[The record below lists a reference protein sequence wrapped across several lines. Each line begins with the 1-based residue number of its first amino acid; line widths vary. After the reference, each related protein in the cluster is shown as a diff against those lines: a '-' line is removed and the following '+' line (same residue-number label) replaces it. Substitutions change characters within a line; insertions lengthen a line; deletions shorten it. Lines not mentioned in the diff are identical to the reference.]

1 MPLVLKWMIDGPVSH
16 RDPAGVWLGGLWLLL
31 LGISEAGIFGV
42 RRWLAARPIAG
53 IEASMREDL
62 YRHVQ
67 RLPIPFHDRWPAG
80 QLLSRGTTDLQVIR
94 AFLTEPMTFLLV
106 NAVTIMAGVALLLSW
121 QWALALVALT
131 PVLPLIVACAQFET
145 RYSGASRQ
153 AQDQAADL
161 TTVVE
166 ESVLGIRV
174 IKGFGQHQ
182 SRRMLFREQASHLRS
197 IELRKA
203 KLLAFVSVLVT
214 TLPGLAIGATLVLGA
229 VEVADHRLSAG
240 TLLAF
245 VTLTLLL
252 LPSVESTG
260 SLLAT
265 SNEAAAATDR
275 FFEALDEP
283 VTIEDAARIGIASS
297 RFRAAGLAF
306 EGVEFR
312 YPGAP
317 PGSPPVLQ
325 DVSLRIAPGETLAVT
340 GATGSGKTT
349 LAALIPRLYEP
360 TSGRITLDG
369 VDISTM
375 PRAELRKLIAV
386 AFDEPALFAASA
398 AENILIGAES
408 PGEADLVWA
417 LNVAHAR
424 EFVQHLPRG
433 VHTHLGENGL
443 QLSGGQRQRIALAR
457 AVIGTPQLMVLDD
470 PLSALDIHT
479 EALVEAAL
487 REVLATTTA
496 LVIAHRPST
505 VLLADR
511 VALLSHGR
519 IAAVG
524 THRDLLHASPEYA
537 SLMTTVDPP
546 ITGRRTRPAIIVP
559 LPGNAEPGGNEP
571 AALGAET
578 PDSEIDQDVLPGPR
592 RAPRRLL
599 GSVLRPNARRI
610 WLAIGLL
617 LLQQAAELAG
627 PLLVAYTIDH
637 VIPAIRAASY
647 GPLAWVAAGYLLS
660 AVAAGGLRRAFISV
674 SARVGQ
680 DTLLDLRVRLFS
692 HAQALSLDF
701 HERYTSG
708 RLTSRAS
715 ADIEALRELLED
727 GLEQIVTAAVSL
739 VYISA
744 ILLYLDWRLGIAALA
759 FMYPVYLT
767 MRSFR
772 RRSIRVYR
780 QRSSAI
786 AVIVT
791 KFAETLGAIRTVQAF
806 RREKPNDTDFA
817 GLNHRHQ
824 RLNGDSGLEMARY
837 VTASRLVANI
847 AIASLV
853 LWSAYRVASG
863 GLALGVLAAAVL
875 YLRPLY
881 DDPLRLGGVLDSYQS
896 ATASLEKIAALLAQE
911 PSVTEPA
918 NPQPLPPLAPG
929 IPGRMVTFEHV
940 SFAYHADSQI
950 MPPFD
955 LVIPAGQTVAVVGPT
970 GAGKSTL
977 AKLLARFYD
986 PDQGRILL
994 DGINLRQLTTAE
1006 LHSGLVMVP
1015 QDAFLFSGT
1024 IADNIA
1030 IGRPGATPQD
1040 IERAAQAVGA
1050 HDIIISLPD
1059 RYDTNVHKRGS
1070 RLSAGQRQLISLA
1083 RAFLADPSVVILDE
1097 ATSALDIPAERAMQ
1111 NAMRTVLQGRTALII
1126 AHRLSTVQI
1135 ADRTLVMA
1143 GGRIVE
1149 DGTPADLIAQQ
1160 GQFAK
1165 LHRAWLDSNI

>member
-417 LNVAHAR
+417 LDVAHAR

-443 QLSGGQRQRIALAR
+443 QLSGG
-457 AVIGTPQLMVLDD
+457 
-470 PLSALDIHT
+470 
-479 EALVEAAL
+479 
-487 REVLATTTA
+487 
-496 LVIAHRPST
+496 
-505 VLLADR
+505 
-511 VALLSHGR
+511 
-519 IAAVG
+519 
-524 THRDLLHASPEYA
+524 
-537 SLMTTVDPP
+537 
-546 ITGRRTRPAIIVP
+546 
-559 LPGNAEPGGNEP
+559 
-571 AALGAET
+571 
-578 PDSEIDQDVLPGPR
+578 
-592 RAPRRLL
+592 
-599 GSVLRPNARRI
+599 
-610 WLAIGLL
+610 
-617 LLQQAAELAG
+617 
-627 PLLVAYTIDH
+627 
-637 VIPAIRAASY
+637 
-647 GPLAWVAAGYLLS
+647 
-660 AVAAGGLRRAFISV
+660 SV
-674 SARVGQ
+674 SESPWPAR
-680 DTLLDLRVRLFS
+680 
-692 HAQALSLDF
+692 
-701 HERYTSG
+701 
-708 RLTSRAS
+708 
-715 ADIEALRELLED
+715 
-727 GLEQIVTAAVSL
+727 
-739 VYISA
+739 
-744 ILLYLDWRLGIAALA
+744 
-759 FMYPVYLT
+759 
-767 MRSFR
+767 
-772 RRSIRVYR
+772 
-780 QRSSAI
+780 
-786 AVIVT
+786 
-791 KFAETLGAIRTVQAF
+791 
-806 RREKPNDTDFA
+806 
-817 GLNHRHQ
+817 
-824 RLNGDSGLEMARY
+824 
-837 VTASRLVANI
+837 
-847 AIASLV
+847 
-853 LWSAYRVASG
+853 
-863 GLALGVLAAAVL
+863 
-875 YLRPLY
+875 
-881 DDPLRLGGVLDSYQS
+881 
-896 ATASLEKIAALLAQE
+896 
-911 PSVTEPA
+911 
-918 NPQPLPPLAPG
+918 
-929 IPGRMVTFEHV
+929 
-940 SFAYHADSQI
+940 
-950 MPPFD
+950 
-955 LVIPAGQTVAVVGPT
+955 
-970 GAGKSTL
+970 
-977 AKLLARFYD
+977 
-986 PDQGRILL
+986 
-994 DGINLRQLTTAE
+994 
-1006 LHSGLVMVP
+1006 
-1015 QDAFLFSGT
+1015 
-1024 IADNIA
+1024 
-1030 IGRPGATPQD
+1030 
-1040 IERAAQAVGA
+1040 
-1050 HDIIISLPD
+1050 
-1059 RYDTNVHKRGS
+1059 
-1070 RLSAGQRQLISLA
+1070 
-1083 RAFLADPSVVILDE
+1083 
-1097 ATSALDIPAERAMQ
+1097 
-1111 NAMRTVLQGRTALII
+1111 
-1126 AHRLSTVQI
+1126 
-1135 ADRTLVMA
+1135 
-1143 GGRIVE
+1143 
-1149 DGTPADLIAQQ
+1149 
-1160 GQFAK
+1160 
-1165 LHRAWLDSNI
+1165 